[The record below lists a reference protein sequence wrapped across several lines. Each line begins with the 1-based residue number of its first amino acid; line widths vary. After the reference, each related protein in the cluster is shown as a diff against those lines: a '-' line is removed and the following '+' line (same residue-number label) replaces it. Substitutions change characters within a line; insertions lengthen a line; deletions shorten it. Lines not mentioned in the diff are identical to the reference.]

1 MSVDTPVMRQDRID
15 NVTRV
20 LNAVFNRWEQGDM
33 PNRCQLINFHLHV
46 GFFLLIAVARAD
58 FDRADI
64 YISLLTLC
72 TPQHQDL
79 EVVSWMVRE
88 VRRAK
93 KHGALS
99 NVHHITFAVLTDLV
113 LAEFTFCCAAVSI

>member
-20 LNAVFNRWEQGDM
+20 LNAVFNRWEQGDV
-33 PNRCQLINFHLHV
+33 PNRCQLVNSHLHV
-46 GFFLLIAVARAD
+46 GFFLLIAVARAE

-79 EVVSWMVRE
+79 EVVSGMVRK
-88 VRRAK
+88 VGRAK
-93 KHGALS
+93 KHGAAS
-99 NVHHITFAVLTDLV
+99 TVHHITFAVHTTFLLS
-113 LAEFTFCCAAVSI
+113 FFFCCAH

>member
-1 MSVDTPVMRQDRID
+1 MSVDTPALIQDRID
-15 NVTRV
+15 NVKRV
-20 LNAVFNRWEQGDM
+20 LAAVLFFWDVTNEQ
-33 PNRCQLINFHLHV
+33 NRCHLINCHLHV